1 MFSNSRFFKFVNRSL
16 RTKVVFGVV
25 LPLLLILGF
34 FTLVEYIR
42 LQKIFLDQ
50 LSSLASHSGQLIED
64 SLRHEMMDSDL
75 EGIQVILDTV
85 NNNDDFQIVYVMDTE
100 SKVIFAPNEEGI
112 GNSLDN
118 NSPDC
123 QPCHSLR
130 AEDRPSSV
138 IVTVTGGQRVFRSMQ
153 PIENSTECVECH
165 DPNERILGLLLTDI
179 PIAPFEKDLVS
190 SLRGNLLWRVGI
202 ILFTILMVH
211 LTISRFV
218 LRRLERL
225 VEVIAGF
232 GQKGVAP
239 LLQKSHP
246 DEIGQLVDTFNE
258 MALRVELHNKENKTL
273 SESLRREGAR
283 QADLLKRLISAHE
296 DERKRVARDLHD
308 ELGQSLA
315 GLALQAEVLER
326 FINSDK
332 SRAFEQLNQIKDLI
346 KETTDQMYD
355 QILALR
361 PSSLDHLGLV
371 PTLHSYA
378 EKVLDNLGIKY
389 VIDAKTLS
397 KRLPPEIETVVFR
410 VIQEAMSNVIRHADA
425 TYVKISLDQSNGL
438 FEGKISDDG
447 IGFDLDSVNLH
458 DNTPRGL
465 GMLGMQERVVQCG
478 GQLEFHSTPGHGTQ
492 IYFRIPLIKAPHG

>member
-1 MFSNSRFFKFVNRSL
+1 M
-16 RTKVVFGVV
+16 
-25 LPLLLILGF
+25 LGF
-34 FTLVEYIR
+34 STVVAYIR

-64 SLRHEMMDSDL
+64 NLRHEMVDSDL

-85 NNNDDFQIVYVMDTE
+85 NENDDFQIVYVMDTE
-100 SKVIFAPNEEGI
+100 SKVVFAPNGEGI
-112 GNSLDN
+112 GISLDN
-118 NSPDC
+118 NQPDC
-123 QPCHSLR
+123 QPCHGLR
-130 AEDRPSSV
+130 TEERPSSV
-138 IVTVTGGQRVFRSMQ
+138 IVTATNGQRVFRSMQ
-153 PIENSTECVECH
+153 PIENSTECAECH

-179 PIAPFEKDLVS
+179 PIAPFEKDLAS
-190 SLRGNLLWRVGI
+190 SLRGNLFWWAGI
-202 ILFTILMVH
+202 ILLTILMVH
-211 LTISRFV
+211 FIINRFV
-218 LRRLERL
+218 LLRLERL
-225 VEVIAGF
+225 VEVISGF
-232 GQKGVAP
+232 GQKESAP

-246 DEIGQLVDTFNE
+246 DEIGQLVDTFND
-258 MALRVELHNKENKTL
+258 MAQRVELHNEENNAL
-273 SESLRREGAR
+273 SESLRRESAR
-283 QADLLKRLISAHE
+283 KADLLKRLISAQE
-296 DERKRVARDLHD
+296 DERKRVARELHD

-355 QILALR
+355 LILALR

-371 PTLHSYA
+371 PALHSYA
-378 EKVLDNLGIKY
+378 DKVLDNLGIEF

-410 VIQEAMSNVIRHADA
+410 IIQEALSNVIRHANA
-425 TYVKISLDQSNGL
+425 TKVEISLVQSNGH

-447 IGFDLDSVNLH
+447 KGFDLDSVNLH
-458 DNTPRGL
+458 DNAPRGL

-478 GQLEFHSTPGHGTQ
+478 GQLKFHSTPGHGTKVY
-492 IYFRIPLIKAPHG
+492 IRIPLTKALHG